1 MNIALLATRCFF
13 CTKAAKPHIK
23 KTTIEYDI
31 QVNID
36 TETKMNKIC
45 FIKITLFF
53 LLSSFCLCVLA
64 FFLGTFR
71 LSSTYH
77 GASAEMKT
85 PKYTTVIIDA
95 GHGGEDGGTSSASG
109 LVEKDVN
116 LSIAKMLCEML
127 RANGINAVMT
137 REDDRLLYDRN
148 VDFQGRKKKLDH
160 AARLNIMQKSENA
173 IFVSIHMNSYQDP
186 KYSGL
191 QVWYS
196 QNFSD
201 SIALAEKVQSNN
213 KALLQPDNNRK
224 IKAATSAIF
233 LLDKAPCPAVL
244 VECGFLSNPP
254 EAAKFAT
261 EEYRQK
267 IAFTLFGSIVDF
279 LHESADKTE
288 S

>member
-1 MNIALLATRCFF
+1 
-13 CTKAAKPHIK
+13 
-23 KTTIEYDI
+23 
-31 QVNID
+31 
-36 TETKMNKIC
+36 MNKIW
-45 FIKITLFF
+45 FLKITLFF
-53 LLSSFCLCVLA
+53 LLSSICLCVLA

-71 LSSTYH
+71 LPTPYS
-77 GASAEMKT
+77 GAAAEVKT

-109 LVEKDVN
+109 IVEKDVN

-127 RANGINAVMT
+127 KASGINAVMT

-148 VDFQGRKKKLDH
+148 VDYQGKKKKLDH

-173 IFVSIHMNSYQDP
+173 IFVSIHMNSYTDS

-201 SIALAEKVQSNN
+201 SIVLAERVQSNN
-213 KALLQPDNNRK
+213 KMLLQPDNNRK

-233 LLDKAPCPAVL
+233 LLDKATCPAVL
-244 VECGFLSNPP
+244 VECGFLSNPT

-261 EEYRQK
+261 EGYRQK
-267 IAFTLFGSIVDF
+267 VALTLFLSMMDF
-279 LHESADKTE
+279 FHESADKTE
-288 S
+288 N

>member
-1 MNIALLATRCFF
+1 
-13 CTKAAKPHIK
+13 
-23 KTTIEYDI
+23 
-31 QVNID
+31 
-36 TETKMNKIC
+36 MNKIC

-53 LLSSFCLCVLA
+53 LLSSVCLCVLA

-267 IAFTLFGSIVDF
+267 IAFILLGSILDF
-279 LHESADKTE
+279 LHEDTNKTE